1 MEIKT
6 EQFSEVAREGL
17 KNAHAHAFLKSRAPM
32 IKIRRETALSTFPDP
47 AAAQAYGAIIRQ
59 ESIARLPELLEEF
72 EKNVLANGAKV
83 FWARDANEANQ
94 FIVHLAKERR
104 IQYVTKGKSM
114 VTEEI
119 GLNEAL
125 EKNGVKAWETDLGE
139 FIIQL
144 LHRPPFH
151 IVGPAINVAIAEV
164 RDLFMEKINLKEP
177 TLDPVQLGYAARIFL
192 RDKFHRVDMGIT
204 GVNIAVAETGTIIN
218 VENEGNIRFAK
229 SSPRTQVSVMSLEK
243 VVPTLEDALHLVRL
257 LCRNCTG
264 QKLSCYVSM
273 DSGPKKRGEMDG
285 PEELIIV
292 IVDNGRSKIYHDE
305 IAREA
310 MRCIR
315 CGACL
320 NSCPVYRQIG
330 GYAYGWAYSGPM
342 GQVLNPLLLGLER
355 TQDLYRAT
363 TLCGSCKSVCPVG
376 IDHPSLFLHYRAKDV
391 SGDSSLRAKKRPLM
405 ERIFFRLYTW
415 AVTRYWLWNWGV
427 QMVRPFINKEVQQG
441 VLSKIKGPFGDL
453 FNGWFRSRDLPAM
466 AERPFHDLW
475 REIQKR
481 ESRSKNKCNTLAL

>member
-6 EQFSEVAREGL
+6 ERFLKVAREGL
-17 KNAHAHAFLKSRAPM
+17 QNAHAHAFLKLRANFVRM
-32 IKIRRETALSTFPDP
+32 RRETALSTFPD
-47 AAAQAYGAIIRQ
+47 AGAAQAYGAIIR
-59 ESIARLPELLEEF
+59 EEAIARLPELLEEF
-72 EKNVLANGAKV
+72 EKNALANGARV
-83 FWARDANEANQ
+83 FWARDAKEANEY
-94 FIVHLAKERR
+94 IVNLAKERG
-104 IQYVTKGKSM
+104 IEYVTKGKSM

-144 LHRPPFH
+144 LHLPPFH
-151 IVGPAINVAIAEV
+151 IVGPAINVPVEEV
-164 RDLFMEKINLKEP
+164 RDLFMKEINLKEP
-177 TLDPVQLGYAARIFL
+177 TLDPARLGYAARIFL
-192 RDKFHRVDMGIT
+192 RDKFHRVRMGIT
-204 GVNIAVAETGTIIN
+204 GVNIGVAETGTIIN
-218 VENEGNIRFAK
+218 VENEGNIRFSK
-229 SSPRTQVSVMSLEK
+229 SSPRTQISVMSLEK
-243 VVPTLEDALHLVRL
+243 VVSTLEDALHLIRL

-273 DSGPKKRGEMDG
+273 DSSPKKGDEIDG
-285 PEELIIV
+285 PEELFIV
-292 IVDNGRSKIYHDE
+292 IVDNGRSKVYQDK

-320 NSCPVYRQIG
+320 SSCPVYRQIG

-363 TLCGSCKSVCPVG
+363 TLCGACKGVCPAG

-391 SGDSSLRAKKRPLM
+391 SGEITFQAKKRPGM
-405 ERIFFRLYTW
+405 ERSFFRLWTW
-415 AVTRYWLWNWGV
+415 AVTRSWLWNWGV
-427 QMVRPFINKEVQQG
+427 RMIRSFVNKEAHQG
-441 VLSKIKGPFGDL
+441 VLSKVNGF
-453 FNGWFRSRDLPAM
+453 FEGWFRRRDLPVM
-466 AERPFHDLW
+466 AEKTFHDRW
-475 REIQKR
+475 REKQKAEGR
-481 ESRSKNKCNTLAL
+481 KQEIRGL